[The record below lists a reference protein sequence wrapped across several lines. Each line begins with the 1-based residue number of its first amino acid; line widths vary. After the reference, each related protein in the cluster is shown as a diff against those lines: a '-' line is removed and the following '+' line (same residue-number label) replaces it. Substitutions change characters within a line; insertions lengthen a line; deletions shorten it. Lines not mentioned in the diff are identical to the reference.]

1 MPPKKIN
8 KEVVHWKY
16 EKTVI
21 DDISKFPDGTIG
33 IIYLITNLTNGK
45 KYYGRKTCRA
55 LSKKKRLSKK
65 EKLLPE
71 NKRKTFK
78 YVEHEYKGWQ
88 EYNGSCLPLLE
99 DISNGDKI
107 KKEIIKFCTNK
118 KQMTAWE
125 MKYIL
130 CDCILEDNCYN
141 GNIMG
146 KIFKNDFI

>member
-1 MPPKKIN
+1 MPTKKN
-8 KEVVHWKY
+8 KETVHWTYNGKI
-16 EKTVI
+16 I
-21 DDISKFPDGTIG
+21 DEISKFPDEAIG

-55 LSKKKRLSKK
+55 LNKKKRLSKK

-88 EYNGSCLPLLE
+88 QYNGSCAPLLE
-99 DISNGDKI
+99 DIAKGDKI
-107 KKEIIKFCTNK
+107 KKEIVMFCTSK

-125 MKYIL
+125 LKYIL
-130 CDCILEDNCYN
+130 CDCILENNCYN
-141 GNIMG
+141 GNLMG
-146 KIFKNDFI
+146 KVFKNDFI